1 MWRCYSYGN
10 RAIRI
15 KTKDDKLLSHTK
27 KVFPEEEQFSVYL
40 EKVNYDLNKKSIL
53 EQQISQMKDSAVST

>member
-1 MWRCYSYGN
+1 MLVKHPETDAMWRCYSNGN

-15 KTKDDKLLSHTK
+15 RTKDDKLLSHTK
-27 KVFPEEEQFSVYL
+27 KVFSEEEQFSVYL

-53 EQQISQMKDSAVST
+53 